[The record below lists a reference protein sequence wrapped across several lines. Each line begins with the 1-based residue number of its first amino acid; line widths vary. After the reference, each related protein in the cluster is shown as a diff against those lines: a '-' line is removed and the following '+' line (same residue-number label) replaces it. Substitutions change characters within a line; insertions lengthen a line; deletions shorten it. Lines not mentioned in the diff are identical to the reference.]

1 MKGKY
6 ARMAQEH
13 ASHADRYWTMASDW
27 DDDEGR
33 HALRE
38 LSRFHL
44 RMSLYMVEMQDLE
57 NKKKHAMRRS
67 VA

>member
-33 HALRE
+33 YALRE

-44 RMSLYMVEMQDLE
+44 RMSLYMVEMQDLQ
-57 NKKKHAMRRS
+57 NKVEAANAR
-67 VA
+67 A

>member
-1 MKGKY
+1 
-6 ARMAQEH
+6 
-13 ASHADRYWTMASDW
+13 MASDW

-57 NKKKHAMRRS
+57 NKVEAANAR
-67 VA
+67 A